1 MFTGRWVEEGQRRR
15 QRVPSL
21 VEEKNIC
28 IKNLSVSIS
37 IEFRNAS
44 KLSSELQHSKRWS
57 RGSYCDSK
65 MSNVCAT
72 FENLPSLNFELCRM
86 T

>member
-1 MFTGRWVEEGQRRR
+1 MFTGRSVEEGQRRG

-28 IKNLSVSIS
+28 IKNLTVSIS

-44 KLSSELQHSKRWS
+44 KLSSELQHSKSDGLLDPIVTR
-57 RGSYCDSK
+57 RTN
-65 MSNVCAT
+65 NVCAAL
-72 FENLPSLNFELCRM
+72 ESLLSLRF
-86 T
+86 